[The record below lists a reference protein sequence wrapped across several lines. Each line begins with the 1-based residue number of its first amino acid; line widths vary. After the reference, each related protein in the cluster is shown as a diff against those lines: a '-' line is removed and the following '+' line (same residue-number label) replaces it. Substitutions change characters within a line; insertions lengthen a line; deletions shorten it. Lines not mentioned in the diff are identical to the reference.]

1 MPSNKKIL
9 ITEDEGIVALEIR
22 ETLENLGY
30 YVVGEAQ
37 TGQEAIELARDNKPD
52 LVLMD
57 ITLQGDMDGIEAA
70 ERIYNLYDIPIIFLT
85 SHSDEATIKRAM
97 RSNPFGYL
105 IKPFNDRELYSN
117 IEMTLHKHSVIK
129 KVEPNAL
136 IDSTLRLVSD
146 AVITVAVDG
155 EITRMNPP
163 AQALTGYSREE
174 ATDYDIFHLFR
185 HDRRK
190 ISDMMDSLRT
200 DTAEKKNLLSWIESV
215 TLTKKDGDFL
225 PMSLNIGF
233 VKGNRWNSDEYFFV
247 LIPYKS
253 NGAIGEGESGLERYY
268 RIVLDAIKDSV
279 CLIDSDFKI
288 VVYNSAFSN
297 LCIRLGADLNKLDK
311 PVYDILPN
319 DIFGNR
325 WDFKDLFD
333 SHRSGVPSEIAVKER
348 SYIRDKVA
356 HYLNI
361 ETIML
366 SDGKKVT
373 HFAIICFDVTREKE
387 VEERDEKLSRNFR
400 AQSRN
405 IEAIA
410 DICARLKPPV
420 STIKKV
426 AGPQNSMEFRK
437 VMKAANELSDLIFQM
452 DMKWL
457 KYERIK
463 SLFTAMGMDLP
474 DDKGSD
480 EDEKTDAAAQQDG
493 EFPTENDG
501 IAGAGADG
509 GTATD
514 ISADGENAQPN
525 QQTQSNQTNQSNQSN
540 QSSQP
545 RHATGDSEMTEEEL
559 KLFEDLDSERII
571 K

>member
-37 TGQEAIELARDNKPD
+37 TGQEAIELARDAKPD

-85 SHSDEATIKRAM
+85 SHSDEATIKKAM

-146 AVITVAVDG
+146 AVITVAPDG

-163 AQALTGYSREE
+163 AQSLTGYSREE

-185 HDRRK
+185 HDRKK
-190 ISDMMDSLRT
+190 ISDMMESLRSEN
-200 DTAEKKNLLSWIESV
+200 AEKKNLLSWMDSV
-215 TLTKKDGDFL
+215 TLTNRNGEFV

-247 LIPYKS
+247 LIPYKPTA
-253 NGAIGEGESGLERYY
+253 GGIGEGESSLERYY

-297 LCIRLGADLNKLDK
+297 LCIRLGADLNQLEK

-325 WDFKDLFD
+325 WDYKDLFD

-361 ETIML
+361 ETIAL
-366 SDGKKVT
+366 SNGSKIT

-410 DICARLKPPV
+410 DICARLKPPL

-480 EDEKTDAAAQQDG
+480 EDDKTDAAAQQDG

-501 IAGAGADG
+501 IAGAGSDG
-509 GTATD
+509 STATD
-514 ISADGENAQPN
+514 ASADADNA
-525 QQTQSNQTNQSNQSN
+525 QTNQQNQPI
-540 QSSQP
+540 QSARP
-545 RHATGDSEMTEEEL
+545 RHATDDSEMTEEEL

>member
-37 TGQEAIELARDNKPD
+37 TGLESIELAKETKPD

-85 SHSDEATIKRAM
+85 SHSDEATIKKAL

-117 IEMTLHKHSVIK
+117 IEMTLHKHNVIR
-129 KVEPNAL
+129 KVEPNAI

-146 AVITVAVDG
+146 AVITVAPDG
-155 EITRMNPP
+155 EITRINPP

-185 HDRRK
+185 HDRKK
-190 ISDMMDSLRT
+190 IADMMESLQS
-200 DTAEKKNLLSWIESV
+200 DGAEKRNLLSWMDSV
-215 TLTKKDGDFL
+215 TLTNKNGEFV

-247 LIPYKS
+247 LIPYKPTA
-253 NGAIGEGESGLERYY
+253 GGIGEGESSLERYY

-279 CLIDSDFKI
+279 CLIDSNLKI

-297 LCIRLGADLNKLDK
+297 LCIRLGADLNQLDK

-325 WDFKDLFD
+325 WDYKDLFE
-333 SHRSGVPSEIAVKER
+333 SHRSGVPGEIAVKER
-348 SYIRDKVA
+348 SYVKDKVA

-361 ETIML
+361 ETIPL
-366 SDGKKVT
+366 SNGSKIT

-410 DICARLKPPV
+410 DICARLKPPL

-426 AGPQNSMEFRK
+426 AGPQSSMEFRK
-437 VMKAANELSDLIFQM
+437 VMKAANELSDLIFEM

-457 KYERIK
+457 RYERIK
-463 SLFTAMGMDLP
+463 SLFTALGMDLP
-474 DDKGSD
+474 DDKGGAD
-480 EDEKTDAAAQQDG
+480 EDDDVAKQDG
-493 EFPTENDG
+493 DIADG
-501 IAGAGADG
+501 QNEGANAGNGAGGAQDG
-509 GTATD
+509 SGEGEF
-514 ISADGENAQPN
+514 SA
-525 QQTQSNQTNQSNQSN
+525 
-540 QSSQP
+540 P
-545 RHATGDSEMTEEEL
+545 RHTTDDYEMTEEE
-559 KLFEDLDSERII
+559 KKIFEDLDSEKIMR
-571 K
+571 

>member
-37 TGQEAIELARDNKPD
+37 TGLESIELAKETKPD

-85 SHSDEATIKRAM
+85 SHSDEATIKKAL

-117 IEMTLHKHSVIK
+117 IEMTLHKHNVIR
-129 KVEPNAL
+129 KVEPNAI

-146 AVITVAVDG
+146 AVITVAPDG
-155 EITRMNPP
+155 EITRINPP

-185 HDRRK
+185 HDRKK
-190 ISDMMDSLRT
+190 IADMMESLQS
-200 DTAEKKNLLSWIESV
+200 DGAEKRNLLSWMDSV
-215 TLTKKDGDFL
+215 TLTNKNGEFV

-247 LIPYKS
+247 LIPYKPTA
-253 NGAIGEGESGLERYY
+253 GGIGEGESSLERYY

-279 CLIDSDFKI
+279 CLIDSNLKI

-297 LCIRLGADLNKLDK
+297 LCIRLGADLNQLDK

-325 WDFKDLFD
+325 WDYKDLFE
-333 SHRSGVPSEIAVKER
+333 SHRSGVPGEIAVKER
-348 SYIRDKVA
+348 SYVKDKVA

-361 ETIML
+361 ETIPL
-366 SDGKKVT
+366 SNGSKIT

-410 DICARLKPPV
+410 DICARLKPPL

-426 AGPQNSMEFRK
+426 AGQQSSMEFRK
-437 VMKAANELSDLIFQM
+437 VMKAANELSDLIFEM

-457 KYERIK
+457 RYERIK
-463 SLFTAMGMDLP
+463 SLFTALGMDLP
-474 DDKGSD
+474 DDKGGAD
-480 EDEKTDAAAQQDG
+480 EDDDVAKQDG
-493 EFPTENDG
+493 DLADG
-501 IAGAGADG
+501 QNEGANAGNGAGGAQDG
-509 GTATD
+509 
-514 ISADGENAQPN
+514 SGEGEFAA
-525 QQTQSNQTNQSNQSN
+525 
-540 QSSQP
+540 P
-545 RHATGDSEMTEEEL
+545 RHTTDDYEMTEEE
-559 KLFEDLDSERII
+559 KKIFEDLDSEKII
-571 K
+571 R